1 MILLYNLCIIS
12 HRKLFTR
19 FSTCFSKGPNPDDLK
34 VKRRSMR
41 LPADIGK
48 YSYKCIFKIK
58 LLFEP
63 RMNAA
68 SKWLV
73 LILGV
78 ELGLGMTKNTN
89 QYPQS
94 QIIENFF
101 SIDETELHYKNYHMK
116 RIPIIQC
123 RVNIEVLINSPK
135 ERIVTLTFHIGPPL
149 HISTWFT
156 KKRKSPTTNY
166 YMSELTLSTVSF
178 DIDLSTYI

>member
-1 MILLYNLCIIS
+1 MQL
-12 HRKLFTR
+12 
-19 FSTCFSKGPNPDDLK
+19 PN
-34 VKRRSMR
+34 
-41 LPADIGK
+41 
-48 YSYKCIFKIK
+48 
-58 LLFEP
+58 
-63 RMNAA
+63 
-68 SKWLV
+68 KWLV

-135 ERIVTLTFHIGPPL
+135 ERIVTLTFHMGHPYTFPQL
-149 HISTWFT
+149 
-156 KKRKSPTTNY
+156 
-166 YMSELTLSTVSF
+166 
-178 DIDLSTYI
+178 